1 MTNRSPLPSRTWLPR
16 PLPDTSSRIF
26 CLPYSGAGA
35 SMFARWPDTSGGTA
49 LCPVQLPGRENRLRE
64 PHFGTYE
71 QLAKNAVESLLPAMD
86 RPFGLFGHCSS
97 ALIAYEIAAVLHRE
111 GLPMPQRLFLSSQV
125 APHEGPYGSY
135 LTMTDAQLRA
145 ELVRLSD
152 RELDETVLDL
162 VTEVLRADVEANKA
176 YHPAEPVLLG
186 SPITTIGWSDD
197 QEVAPGRMSGWAPY
211 SRSVRRVV
219 LPGVHHTFL
228 DAPPAL
234 LAEFAGGMAS
244 DG

>member
-1 MTNRSPLPSRTWLPR
+1 MTTRSVVPLRRWLPR
-16 PLPDTSSRIF
+16 PLQETSSRIF

-35 SMFARWPDTSGGTA
+35 SMFGRWPDTAGETG

-71 QLAKNAVESLLPAMD
+71 QLAEDVVEALLPCMD

-97 ALIAYEIAAVLHRE
+97 ALIAFEITLVLQRE
-111 GLPMPQRLFLSSQV
+111 GLPMPRRLFCSSQV
-125 APHEGPYGSY
+125 PPHEGPYGSY
-135 LTMTDAQLRA
+135 LTMTDEQLRA

-152 RELDETVLDL
+152 TELDPTILDV

-176 YHPAEPVLLG
+176 YRQAEPVLLDTT
-186 SPITTIGWSDD
+186 ITTLGWSADD
-197 QEVAPGRMSGWAPY
+197 EVAPERMDGWDEYATT
-211 SRSVRRVV
+211 VHRVV

-228 DAPPAL
+228 DAPAAL
-234 LAEFAGGMAS
+234 LTRLAEEMVA
-244 DG
+244 DD

>member
-1 MTNRSPLPSRTWLPR
+1 MTIGSTVPLRRWLPR
-16 PLPDTSSRIF
+16 PLQETESRIF

-35 SMFARWPDTSGGTA
+35 SMFSRWPDAADGTG

-71 QLAKNAVESLLPAMD
+71 QLAQDVVEALLPAMD

-97 ALIAYEIAAVLHRE
+97 ALIAFEVAVVLHRE
-111 GLPMPQRLFLSSQV
+111 GLPMPRRLFCSSQV

-135 LTMTDAQLRA
+135 LTMTDNELRA
-145 ELVRLSD
+145 ELVALSD
-152 RELDETVLDL
+152 SKLDATVLDV

-176 YHPAEPVLLG
+176 YRPTEPVLLDTA
-186 SPITTIGWSDD
+186 ITTIGWSTD
-197 QEVAPGRMSGWAPY
+197 QEVAPELMGGWDQY
-211 SRSVRRVV
+211 SERIHRVV

-228 DAPPAL
+228 DAPAAL
-234 LAEFAGGMAS
+234 LTQFADGMAS
-244 DG
+244 DD

>member
-1 MTNRSPLPSRTWLPR
+1 MTVPLRRWLPR
-16 PLPDTSSRIF
+16 PLQETPTRIF

-35 SMFARWPDTSGGTA
+35 SMYSRWPDVAGETS

-71 QLAKNAVESLLPAMD
+71 QLAKDVVEALLPAMD

-97 ALIAYEIAAVLHRE
+97 ALIAFEIALVLQRK
-111 GLPMPQRLFLSSQV
+111 GLPMPRQLFCSSQV

-135 LTMTDAQLRA
+135 LTMTDEQLRA
-145 ELVRLSD
+145 ELVSLSSD
-152 RELDETVLDL
+152 LDESVLD
-162 VTEVLRADVEANKA
+162 VVAEVLREDVEANKA
-176 YHPAEPVLLG
+176 YQLAEPVLVDTA
-186 SPITTIGWSDD
+186 ITTIGWSAD
-197 QEVAPGRMSGWAPY
+197 QEVAPELMSGWDRY
-211 SRSVRRVV
+211 SEKVHRVV

-228 DAPPAL
+228 DAPAAL
-234 LAEFAGGMAS
+234 LTQFADGMAS

>member
-1 MTNRSPLPSRTWLPR
+1 
-16 PLPDTSSRIF
+16 
-26 CLPYSGAGA
+26 
-35 SMFARWPDTSGGTA
+35 MFSRWPEAAGDTG

-71 QLAKNAVESLLPAMD
+71 QLAKDVVEALLPAMD

-97 ALIAYEIAAVLHRE
+97 ALIAYEIAVVLHRE
-111 GLPMPQRLFLSSQV
+111 GLPMPRRLFLSSQV

-145 ELVRLSD
+145 ELVALSD
-152 RELDETVLDL
+152 RALDDTVLDL

-176 YHPAEPVLLG
+176 YHPAEPVLL
-186 SPITTIGWSDD
+186 STSITTIGWSDD
-197 QEVAPGRMSGWAPY
+197 QEVAPERMSGWDQY
-211 SRSVRRVV
+211 SKSVHRVV

-228 DAPPAL
+228 DAPAAL
-234 LAEFAGGMAS
+234 LTQFTDGMAS

>member
-1 MTNRSPLPSRTWLPR
+1 MTSGPAVPLRRWLPR
-16 PLPDTSSRIF
+16 PPGETPSRIF

-35 SMFARWPDTSGGTA
+35 SMFSRWPDAAGGTG

-71 QLAKNAVESLLPAMD
+71 QLAEDLVEALLPAMD

-97 ALIAYEIAAVLHRE
+97 ALIAFQVAVVLHRE
-111 GLPMPQRLFLSSQV
+111 GLPTPRRLFCSSQV

-135 LTMTDAQLRA
+135 LTMTDEQLRA
-145 ELVRLSD
+145 ELVALSD
-152 RELDETVLDL
+152 SELDDSVLDL

-176 YHPAEPVLLG
+176 YRPAGPVLLDTA
-186 SPITTIGWSDD
+186 ITTIGWSADH
-197 QEVAPGRMSGWAPY
+197 EVAPERMGGWDQY
-211 SRSVRRVV
+211 SEKVHRVV

-228 DAPPAL
+228 DAPDAL
-234 LAEFAGGMAS
+234 LAQFADGMAS
-244 DG
+244 DD